1 MMYKLGDQI
10 RLTSVIRRRLSPELL
25 VKIERTTRRYDLNNN
40 KKGKIILRLLRDN
53 GVEFRFLGQ
62 GTNRMGVQIDD
73 FVFKIAL
80 DDDGHIDNKR
90 EFKYTKDLQPY
101 VIKVYECTED
111 GLIAVTEMVTCF
123 DDYDYMLQKQDEIRK
138 ILREVGNEYFI
149 GDVGITEK
157 NAANWGT
164 RSNGDLVMLDFAY
177 IYSVSYRL
185 FTCTCKDQEI
195 LQYDKDYNKL
205 ECPACHRII
214 DFAQIRRR
222 ISKADQAN
230 EIGDLTK
237 QAYVL
242 HKDVEFQEV
251 NPEFSDV
258 EEPEEKHKKEEDKKM
273 SKKNKIH
280 VNKKFG
286 DVDTSEQVDMMTR
299 ILMGTAE
306 IKKDEA
312 PEEDDSMEG
321 DPVAGERLMQAA
333 LMNSVVNRDEEPVE
347 AEPEAVEEPDEEEP
361 KNPSEYTASD
371 YMSMASEMM
380 AENSADEDEEPS
392 DDEVVAPVIQEDVN
406 SEEEEPAECHKYFK
420 GEFAPEPEQLKIYE
434 GVHHGDDVRFAVCY
448 DNDREYRYMSP
459 SMKSAKARHTSIID
473 NRTTHPFSKTGLADK
488 MMTAIASILRPV
500 LICNGVQLDKF
511 IFPSTIGDAISVYDT
526 KRFKIVEIMG
536 ERESAPGQSN
546 QRFFALYDLGRCVNQ
561 LDDMLYRMEGMHGD
575 YATADFVKCALANVH
590 MMLNCCTAPM
600 DLDSITILGEDSTI
614 GNYLA
619 TDAQCELFHNF
630 IVDDH
635 NTTMAVRDD
644 SIFTFDIGS
653 WEMDDHDSDIPT
665 MDDILND
672 LIPSITDD
680 MTSILNG
687 YEGASADDVLYDVL
701 NKNQD
706 IAEPDD
712 DDEDEGVVD
721 EIEQSPVAQI
731 IEDVSNAD
739 DIGFDENF
747 RIDTVS
753 KG

>member
-40 KKGKIILRLLRDN
+40 KKGKIILRLLKDN

-164 RSNGDLVMLDFAY
+164 RSNGELVMLDFAY

-286 DVDTSEQVDMMTR
+286 DVETSEQVDMMTR
-299 ILMGTAE
+299 VLMGTAE
-306 IKKDEA
+306 IKKDDV

-333 LMNSVVNRDEEPVE
+333 LMNSVVNRDEAEETVE
-347 AEPEAVEEPDEEEP
+347 AEPEPVEEPEEEEP
-361 KNPSEYTASD
+361 ENPSEYTASD

-380 AENSADEDEEPS
+380 AENSNDEDEESS
-392 DDEVVAPVIQEDVN
+392 DEEMIAPVIQEDVN
-406 SEEEEPAECHKYFK
+406 SDEEDSVQC
-420 GEFAPEPEQLKIYE
+420 
-434 GVHHGDDVRFAVCY
+434 
-448 DNDREYRYMSP
+448 NDRVKDSNAAAPTQLEICDKDDSFEVSYNHIDLGYKFP
-459 SMKSAKARHTSIID
+459 SMKAVKARHTSIID
-473 NRTTHPFSKTGLADK
+473 NRTTHPFSNTSLADK
-488 MMTAIASILRPV
+488 MMTAITSILHPV
-500 LICNGVQLDKF
+500 LICTGDQLDKF
-511 IFPSTIGDAISVYDT
+511 IFPSMIGDAISAYDT

-536 ERESAPGQSN
+536 ERETAPGQSN
-546 QRFFALYDLGRCVNQ
+546 QRFFALYDLGHCVDQ
-561 LDDMLYRMEGMHGD
+561 LDNALYRMEGMHGD
-575 YATADFVKCALANVH
+575 YATADFVKCAMANVH

-614 GNYLA
+614 GEYLA
-619 TDAQCELFHNF
+619 TDVECELFHNF

-644 SIFTFDIGS
+644 SIFTFDVGS
-653 WEMDDHDSDIPT
+653 WEIDVHDSDIPT
-665 MDDILND
+665 MEDILDD
-672 LIPSITDD
+672 LIPSITEDI
-680 MTSILNG
+680 TAILNG

-701 NKNQD
+701 NKQQDQD
-706 IAEPDD
+706 IEEPED
-712 DDEDEGVVD
+712 DDEDD
-721 EIEQSPVAQI
+721 ASHDIENPTVAQI
-731 IEDVSNAD
+731 IEDVSDAD
-739 DIGFDENF
+739 NIGFDENF

>member
-40 KKGKIILRLLRDN
+40 KKGKIILRLLKDN

-164 RSNGDLVMLDFAY
+164 RSNGELVMLDFAY

-286 DVDTSEQVDMMTR
+286 DVETSEQVDMMTR
-299 ILMGTAE
+299 VLMGTAE
-306 IKKDEA
+306 IKKDDV

-333 LMNSVVNRDEEPVE
+333 LMNSVVNRDEAEETVE
-347 AEPEAVEEPDEEEP
+347 AEPEPVEEPEEEEP
-361 KNPSEYTASD
+361 ENPSEYTASD

-380 AENSADEDEEPS
+380 AEDSNDEEEDSS
-392 DDEVVAPVIQEDVN
+392 DEEMIAPVIQEDVN
-406 SEEEEPAECHKYFK
+406 SDEEDSAQC
-420 GEFAPEPEQLKIYE
+420 
-434 GVHHGDDVRFAVCY
+434 
-448 DNDREYRYMSP
+448 NDRVEDSNVAAPTQLEICDKDDSFEVSYNHIDLGYKFP
-459 SMKSAKARHTSIID
+459 SMKSVKARHTSIID
-473 NRTTHPFSKTGLADK
+473 NRTTHPFSNTSLADK
-488 MMTAIASILRPV
+488 MMTAIASILHPV
-500 LICNGVQLDKF
+500 LICTGDQLDKF
-511 IFPSTIGDAISVYDT
+511 IFPSMIGDAISAYDT

-536 ERESAPGQSN
+536 ERETAPGQSN
-546 QRFFALYDLGRCVNQ
+546 QRFFALYDLGHCVDQ
-561 LDDMLYRMEGMHGD
+561 LDNALYRMEGMHGD
-575 YATADFVKCALANVH
+575 YATADFVKCAMANVH

-614 GNYLA
+614 GEYLA
-619 TDAQCELFHNF
+619 TDVECELFHNF

-644 SIFTFDIGS
+644 SIFTFDVGS
-653 WEMDDHDSDIPT
+653 WEIDVHDSDIPT
-665 MDDILND
+665 MEDILDD
-672 LIPSITDD
+672 LIPSITEDI
-680 MTSILNG
+680 TAILNG

-701 NKNQD
+701 NKQQDQD
-706 IAEPDD
+706 IEEPEDDD
-712 DDEDEGVVD
+712 DDEASHD
-721 EIEQSPVAQI
+721 IENPTVAQI
-731 IEDVSNAD
+731 IEDVSDAD
-739 DIGFDENF
+739 NIGFDENF